1 MNADAPSAARRNWN
15 QGAEGCHVIVLGN
28 EKGGTGKST
37 IAMHLIVSLLYE
49 GLRVG
54 TIDLDARQGTLT
66 RYVENRERLCEQ
78 LNVDLPR
85 PAHVPIKVSED
96 KDKDLRTLLRAVNQ
110 HTKTCDVMVIDTAGS
125 DNYLSR
131 AGHVFADTLITPLN
145 DSFIDLDVIARVD
158 PNTMKIAGPSHY
170 AESIW
175 ETRKNRALKDGGS
188 VDWIVIRNRLSHL
201 DSRIKRQMED
211 LVGQLSTRI
220 GFRTAPGLGERVI
233 YRELFLQGLTLLDL
247 RHSGI
252 EVEMSMS
259 HVAARQ
265 ELRALLDAINIKQ
278 LAQRSA

>member
-1 MNADAPSAARRNWN
+1 MNAEASQGIRRNWS
-15 QGAEGCHVIVLGN
+15 QGDGVHTIVMGN

-54 TIDLDARQGTLT
+54 TIDLDARQGTLS
-66 RYVENRERLCEQ
+66 RYIENRARACRDRGL
-78 LNVDLPR
+78 DLPL
-85 PAHVPIKVSED
+85 PTHVPIEMSPD
-96 KDKDLRTLLRAVNQ
+96 KDTDLRRLLRAIADLS
-110 HTKTCDVMVIDTAGS
+110 KTNDVVVIDTAGS

-145 DSFIDLDVIARVD
+145 DSFVDLDVIARVD
-158 PNTMKIAGPSHY
+158 PDTMTIAGPSHY
-170 AESIW
+170 AASIW

-188 VDWIVIRNRLSHL
+188 VDWIVLRNRLSHV
-201 DSRIKRQMED
+201 DSRMKRQMEE
-211 LVGQLSTRI
+211 LVDELSSRI

-247 RHSGI
+247 RAQGVN
-252 EVEMSMS
+252 VELSMS

-265 ELRALLDAINIKQ
+265 ELRALLDAINLKK
-278 LAQRSA
+278 LARSLGA

>member
-1 MNADAPSAARRNWN
+1 MNAESPGAPRRNWS
-15 QGAEGCHVIVLGN
+15 QGDDGHVIVMGN

-54 TIDLDARQGTLT
+54 TIDLDARQGTLS
-66 RYVENRERLCEQ
+66 RYIENRERLCREQ
-78 LNVDLPR
+78 GVDLPR
-85 PAHVPIKVSED
+85 PTHVPIEMSAD
-96 KDKDLRTLLRAVNQ
+96 KDNDLRRLLRAITQLQREN
-110 HTKTCDVMVIDTAGS
+110 DVVVIDTAGS

-131 AGHVFADTLITPLN
+131 AGHVFADTLVTPLN
-145 DSFIDLDVIARVD
+145 DSFVDLDVIARVD
-158 PNTMKIAGPSHY
+158 PHTMTVAGPSHY
-170 AESIW
+170 AASIW
-175 ETRKNRALKDGGS
+175 ETRKNRAMKDGGS

-211 LVGQLSTRI
+211 LVGQLANRI

-247 RHSGI
+247 RQSGVG
-252 EVEMSMS
+252 VEMSMS

-278 LAQRSA
+278 LTRQAG

>member
-1 MNADAPSAARRNWN
+1 MNAEAPGGARRNWN
-15 QGAEGCHVIVLGN
+15 QGGEGPHVIVLGN

-54 TIDLDARQGTLT
+54 TIDLDARQGTLS
-66 RYVENRERLCEQ
+66 RYVENRERLCQQ
-78 LNVDLPR
+78 LDVDLPC
-85 PAHVPIKVSED
+85 PSHIPIKVSDD
-96 KDKDLRTLLRAVNQ
+96 KDNDLRRLLRAISQ
-110 HTKTCDVMVIDTAGS
+110 HTKTCDVIVIDTAGS

-211 LVGQLSTRI
+211 LVGQLSSRI
-220 GFRTAPGLGERVI
+220 AFRVAPGLGERVI

-252 EVEMSMS
+252 QVEMSMS

-265 ELRALLDAINIKQ
+265 ELRALLEAINLKQ
-278 LAQRSA
+278 LAPRTV